1 MRKKA
6 SVVRWT
12 YEYARWRKLQALGG
26 EAENLRT
33 RVDELSRKTREQESV
48 TEAIKRETTT
58 FRALN
63 QEHEKHI
70 RVLKKAMQ
78 VRRRSE
84 T

>member
-1 MRKKA
+1 MA
-6 SVVRWT
+6 
-12 YEYARWRKLQALGG
+12 KLQALGG

-48 TEAIKRETTT
+48 TDAIKRETTT

-84 T
+84 TCPAYMCCSVMIEGFA